1 MTKGKLM
8 YKITLAYD
16 NNAPHWQKDYAN
28 EFEAW
33 KDFFAFTDW
42 GFANEYSTV
51 NLMTPT
57 GKMYTK
63 TFYREGRKVV
73 TK

>member
-1 MTKGKLM
+1 M
-8 YKITLAYD
+8 YQITVAYD
-16 NNAPHWQKDYAN
+16 SKPIHWNKNYDDALQA
-28 EFEAW
+28 FEG
-33 KDFFAFTDW
+33 FLSFTDW

-63 TFYREGRKVV
+63 VFYREGRKVV

>member
-1 MTKGKLM
+1 M
-8 YKITLAYD
+8 YQITVSYD
-16 NNAPHWQKDYAN
+16 SKPIHWNKNYDDALQA
-28 EFEAW
+28 FEG
-33 KDFFAFTDW
+33 FLSFTDW

-63 TFYREGRKVV
+63 IFYREGRKVV

>member
-1 MTKGKLM
+1 M
-8 YKITLAYD
+8 YKITVAYD
-16 NNAPHWQKDYAN
+16 SNAPHLN
-28 EFEAW
+28 FEYEDEMKAW

-51 NLMTPT
+51 IIYTPT
-57 GKMYTK
+57 AKCYTK
-63 TFYREGRKVV
+63 IFYREGRKVV